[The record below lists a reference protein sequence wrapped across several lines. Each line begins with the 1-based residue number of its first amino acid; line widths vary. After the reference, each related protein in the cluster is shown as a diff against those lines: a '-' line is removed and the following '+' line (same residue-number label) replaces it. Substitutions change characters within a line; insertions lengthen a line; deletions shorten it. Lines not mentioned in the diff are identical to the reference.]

1 MNDKKFVKQVNRDI
15 EKAKIDLAALRDD
28 GITGL
33 NRIFDQLTGDT
44 MKTVDGAAK
53 TVNKTVGQGLRQFN
67 TKVQDIADR
76 VPGELG
82 KKAIGYPWVTF
93 TISLAVGLFI
103 GLLLKPGRQH
113 LEKLPVEGLP

>member
-1 MNDKKFVKQVNRDI
+1 MNNKKFVKQVNRDI

-44 MKTVDGAAK
+44 VKTVDGAAK
-53 TVNKTVGQGLRQFN
+53 TVNKTVEQGLSQFN

-76 VPGELG
+76 IPGELG
-82 KKAIGYPWVTF
+82 KKALGYPWVTI
-93 TISLAVGLFI
+93 TISLVVGLAL
-103 GLLLKPGRQH
+103 GSLLKPGRHPLAKVQI
-113 LEKLPVEGLP
+113 

>member
-1 MNDKKFVKQVNRDI
+1 MNDKKFERKFNRDV

-28 GITGL
+28 SITGL

-44 MKTVDGAAK
+44 VKTVDGAAK
-53 TVNKTVGQGLRQFN
+53 TVNKTVGQGLSQFN

-93 TISLAVGLFI
+93 TISLAVGLFL
-103 GLLLKPGRQH
+103 GLLLKPGRKH
-113 LEKLPVEGLP
+113 LEKLPI